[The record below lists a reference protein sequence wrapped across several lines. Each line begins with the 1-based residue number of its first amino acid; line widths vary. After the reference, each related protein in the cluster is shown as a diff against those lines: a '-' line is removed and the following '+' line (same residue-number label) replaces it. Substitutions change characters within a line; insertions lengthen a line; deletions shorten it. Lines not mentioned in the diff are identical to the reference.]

1 MNLDVWSRFTVV
13 FGHKKRRNE
22 SHVLS
27 YNSEFM
33 FLVRIRV
40 IQRPQR
46 IWTKHSKS
54 TISTWGLRKDPGNYL
69 PLNLKDSMVEFY
81 ICNAGA

>member
-1 MNLDVWSRFTVV
+1 MSGLGLPLSLVV
-13 FGHKKRRNE
+13 KKRRNE

-46 IWTKHSKS
+46 IWTKHSKLV
-54 TISTWGLRKDPGNYL
+54 IFTWGLHKNPVNYP
-69 PLNLKDSMVEFY
+69 PLNLKDSMVEFN